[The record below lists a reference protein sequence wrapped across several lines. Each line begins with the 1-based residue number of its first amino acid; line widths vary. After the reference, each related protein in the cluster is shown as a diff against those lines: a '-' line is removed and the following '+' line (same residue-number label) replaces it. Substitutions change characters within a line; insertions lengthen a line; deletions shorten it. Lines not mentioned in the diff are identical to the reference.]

1 MMVLLNKK
9 PYLIIA
15 HNRDALDK
23 EIKWCALEHGLDEYN
38 TGNDLEER

>member
-1 MMVLLNKK
+1 MMILLNKK
-9 PYLIIA
+9 PYHIIA